1 MRGMAK
7 ILLLLGVVGLV
18 LWIFRA
24 SRGGGANGEKPAA
37 SAKLARCPRCG
48 VYRPRDEP
56 CECESPQS

>member
-24 SRGGGANGEKPAA
+24 SRGGGAGGEKPAA

-56 CECESPQS
+56 CECESSQS